1 MVEVVEGRHKSV
13 TQSDRKGP
21 MLLKRHSDKVDA
33 LKKVPLFSELNRR
46 HLDHIAREADEVR
59 EKDGA
64 VLTRQGGLGREFLL
78 ILEGGARVER
88 DGTVIAR
95 LGPGDVFGEM
105 SLIDGMPRS
114 ASVIAEGQT
123 VLLVIEARCFRRLLD
138 TVPGLQRK
146 LLITL
151 SSRLRAAD
159 ARLASIN

>member
-1 MVEVVEGRHKSV
+1 
-13 TQSDRKGP
+13 
-21 MLLKRHSDKVDA
+21 MLLRRRSDKADV
-33 LKKVPLFSELNRR
+33 LKKVPLFSGLSRR
-46 HLDHIAREADEVR
+46 HLDHVAREADEVK
-59 EKDGA
+59 EEAGT
-64 VLTRQGGLGREFLL
+64 VLTRQGGLGREFIL

-114 ASVIAEGQT
+114 ATVVAESPS
-123 VLLVIEARCFRRLLD
+123 VLLVIEARSFRELLD

-151 SSRLRAAD
+151 CVRLRAAD
-159 ARLASIN
+159 AKLASLN